1 MTHSN
6 AIASSNRISV
16 LVNRL
21 LTLLVASVL
30 AAGVQ
35 AAEIALLD
43 QQYVLFNSVA
53 AQDATAALKQEFA
66 EEEQQVQTL
75 EQSIRQLQSKA
86 KTDADIMTDDE
97 KAQLQTDLQ
106 QRVRNREQLV
116 RQLQQVQ
123 SERRNAF
130 IRQQQPLMAK
140 AIEQAV
146 DEDRFDLIIDK
157 QAVIY
162 HRNSLDITE
171 AVLTEFNKL
180 YEAQQEEEGSN

>member
-1 MTHSN
+1 MRHS
-6 AIASSNRISV
+6 IATTLTRPMQTLINRV
-16 LVNRL
+16 LTVV
-21 LTLLVASVL
+21 VALGL
-30 AAGVQ
+30 AASVQ

-43 QQYVLFNSVA
+43 QNYVLFNSEA
-53 AQDATAALKQEFA
+53 AQEATAALKQEFA

-86 KTDADIMTDDE
+86 KTDADIMTEDE
-97 KAQLQTDLQ
+97 KEQLKADLQ
-106 QRVRNREQLV
+106 QRLRNHEQLV

-123 SERRNAF
+123 NERRSAF
-130 IRQQQPLMAK
+130 VRQHQPLMAK

-146 DEDRFDLIIDK
+146 NGDEFDIIIDK

-171 AVLTEFNKL
+171 AVLAEFNTL
-180 YEAQQEEEGSN
+180 YKAQQGN

>member
-1 MTHSN
+1 MTQS
-6 AIASSNRISV
+6 IATVSTNRVQTLI
-16 LVNRL
+16 NRL
-21 LTLLVASVL
+21 LTAIMALAM

-43 QQYVLFNSVA
+43 QNYVLFNSTA
-53 AQDATAALKQEFA
+53 AQQATAALKQEFA

-97 KAQLQTDLQ
+97 KTQLQSDLQ
-106 QRVRNREQLV
+106 QKARSREQLV

-123 SERRNAF
+123 SERRSAF
-130 IRQQQPLMAK
+130 IRQHQPLMAK

-146 DEDRFDLIIDK
+146 DKDQFDIIIDK

-171 AVLTEFNKL
+171 AVLAEFNAL
-180 YEAQQEEEGSN
+180 YEAQQEESGN